1 MKRKTIVGLIT
12 IAAIVTVAIFAGC
25 VEPTVTPTPILKT
38 ELPLGESTVVD
49 DILFTLFEYEL
60 EDNCRCEYVHDNR
73 SEISYPAEGAKFL
86 WVHVKAENV
95 GEIAREAP
103 PKHYIHLL
111 YKGTKIG
118 YRSACGMYRK
128 PERIVYEGGEI
139 YPTVNKEG
147 WILYEVPKN
156 IDMSQAKI
164 CVEFPKERYAPY
176 GQGETV
182 IWSF

>member
-1 MKRKTIVGLIT
+1 MKRKTIIVLIT

-25 VEPTVTPTPILKT
+25 VEPTITPTPTPKT
-38 ELPLGESTVVD
+38 ELLLGESAVVN
-49 DILFTLFEYEL
+49 DISFTLLEYEL
-60 EDNCRCEYVHDNR
+60 EDSCRCEYMYDNR

-86 WVHVKAENV
+86 WVRIKAENV
-95 GEIAREAP
+95 GEIARDAP
-103 PKHYIHLL
+103 SKRRINLL
-111 YKGTKIG
+111 YKGTTIG
-118 YRSACGMYRK
+118 YGYACGMYRK
-128 PERIVYEGGEI
+128 PKRIVYEGEEI

-182 IWSF
+182 TWSF